1 MDNMTE
7 SDTSV
12 QEEINRLMRER
23 VDLLNKQIELR
34 LDIDNEQ
41 IKLSSEIEKN
51 LNENSKKIEEIKEKC
66 VHKWKLSP
74 REYHE
79 PTIYRCEK
87 CLYEK

>member
-7 SDTSV
+7 NDTSI

-23 VDLLNKQIELR
+23 VDLLNKKMELR

-41 IKLSSEIEKN
+41 IKLSSEIEKK
-51 LNENSKKIEEIKEKC
+51 LNENNKKIEELRKNC
-66 VHKWKLSP
+66 DHKLKKIP
-74 REYHE
+74 CEYHE